1 MRLREPS
8 STRTATLT
16 ERGVRPVNQD
26 AVLSARFPDGSEIIA
41 VADGMG
47 GQAAGEVASRLAL
60 GILETA
66 LRNGE
71 PLDAAVQAA
80 NTAVFEEARVQPDC
94 AGMGT
99 TIVAVH
105 RYGDEYMVANVG
117 DSRAYRID
125 DNGIRQLTLD
135 HSFVA
140 EARRAGALHDADRSP
155 WRNAVTR
162 AVGTDAQVQVDCFG
176 PHSSNEPHSLL
187 LCTDGLYRVLSD
199 EQLRQAVHHADPA
212 AAARNL
218 VDAAAA
224 AGSSDNISLAII
236 EFAAPAAPARAP
248 APPALAVPV
257 SGPGGSQ
264 NARSWHDWKSTADTV
279 MFSALLLL
287 VIYLAVAALTRR

>member
-1 MRLREPS
+1 HREPDARAHAPHRCRLAPLEPLEHQPRRRQRPGHGQRHRASAPGWGSHRDGRGRVPVPGGMRLRES
-8 STRTATLT
+8 FSTRTATLT

-26 AVLSARFPDGSEIIA
+26 AVLSARLPDGSEIIA

-80 NTAVFEEARVQPDC
+80 NTAVFEEARVHADY

-125 DNGIRQLTLD
+125 DSGIRQLTLD

-140 EARRAGALHDADRSP
+140 EARRAGAL
-155 WRNAVTR
+155 
-162 AVGTDAQVQVDCFG
+162 
-176 PHSSNEPHSLL
+176 
-187 LCTDGLYRVLSD
+187 
-199 EQLRQAVHHADPA
+199 
-212 AAARNL
+212 
-218 VDAAAA
+218 
-224 AGSSDNISLAII
+224 
-236 EFAAPAAPARAP
+236 
-248 APPALAVPV
+248 
-257 SGPGGSQ
+257 
-264 NARSWHDWKSTADTV
+264 
-279 MFSALLLL
+279 
-287 VIYLAVAALTRR
+287 